1 MFLKR
6 FVTGV
11 ALVLAAAVV
20 LIFSAVPYVVATVAA
35 ALGAMAVY
43 ELYRTAGLLRYR
55 ALRTLS
61 VLIAIAFPYLE
72 FPRFYYAEAGLFLFT
87 SVLFLSLMRVYEKKR
102 LDRLWFVF
110 FIALLIPALLSALSY
125 LSMLEN
131 GVYYLLVI
139 VLASFGTDTVAYLAG
154 SLFGRHKLAPHLSP
168 KKSVEG
174 FVCGVLASALLCWGF
189 GGLLGAVYGLPVRYP
204 EIALLGLLAG
214 IVAQFGDLCMS
225 LLKRNYG
232 IKDYGTLLPGHG
244 GVLDR
249 FDSMLFVAPF
259 VYVYVSFIGIL

>member
-11 ALVLAAAVV
+11 VLVLVAAVV
-20 LIFSAVPYVVATVAA
+20 LIFSSVPYVVASVAA
-35 ALGAMAVY
+35 ILGAMAVY
-43 ELYRTAGLLRYR
+43 ELYRAAGLLRYR

-61 VLIAIAFPYLE
+61 ILIAIAFPYLE
-72 FPRFYYAEAGLFLFT
+72 FPCYYYAAAGLFLFAA
-87 SVLFLSLMRVYEKKR
+87 VLFLSLMRVYEKKR

-110 FIALLIPALLSALSY
+110 LISLLIPALLSALSY
-125 LSMLEN
+125 LSMQDN
-131 GVYYLLVI
+131 GLYYLLII
-139 VLASFGTDTVAYLAG
+139 VLASFGTDTVAYLTG

-189 GGLLGAVYGLPVRYP
+189 GGLLGTIYGLSVNYP
-204 EIALLGLLAG
+204 AIALLGLCAG
-214 IVAQFGDLCMS
+214 LVAQFGDLCMS

-232 IKDYGTLLPGHG
+232 VKDYGTLLPGHG

-259 VYVYVSFIGIL
+259 VYVYVSFIGIF